1 VAVVVVWLDATHS
14 RLLAGQLICDR
25 SHAEHSRTERQ
36 LLAACSGA
44 AAAAAA
50 AVEQQQQQASR
61 RRRRR
66 RRQTAY
72 YTHRRYRRRRPSSNY
87 TAGPGRRGRARSAP
101 AVASTRL
108 DR

>member
-14 RLLAGQLICDR
+14 RLLDGQLICDR

-50 AVEQQQQQASR
+50 AAAVEQQQQQASR
-61 RRRRR
+61 RRRRQ
-66 RRQTAY
+66 QTAY

-101 AVASTRL
+101 VLASTRL